1 MAEPPFDAGAENET
15 VSVPS
20 VEVMPDIVGAPG
32 MVAAAAEVALEAE
45 PVPAMFVA
53 LIRTE

>member
-1 MAEPPFDAGAENET
+1 MTEPPFDAGAENET

-32 MVAAAAEVALEAE
+32 RVAAAAEVALEAE
-45 PVPAMFVA
+45 PVPAMFLA

>member
-1 MAEPPFDAGAENET
+1 MTEPPFDAGAENET

-32 MVAAAAEVALEAE
+32 AVYGVPAIAADGV
-45 PVPAMFVA
+45 PVPAMFTA
-53 LIRTE
+53 LSFIW

>member
-1 MAEPPFDAGAENET
+1 MTEPPFDAGAENET

-32 MVAAAAEVALEAE
+32 AVYGVPAIAADGV
-45 PVPAMFVA
+45 PVPAMFTA
-53 LIRTE
+53 LSFI